1 MGSDKA
7 KHNSWSLLN
16 KNLRQYS
23 MFIALLL
30 IMGVSHILTGGLFL
44 TAKNLNNLFLQ
55 TGYIAVL
62 AIGMVLV
69 IVGGEIDLSV
79 GSVAAFCAA
88 IAALLNVR
96 YNVGTVPV
104 LLVALLLGTG
114 AGALQGVIVA
124 YGGVPSFIV
133 TLAGQMFFRG
143 AVLAITGGNTLGPFS
158 DSFAK
163 LGSGYLPDFLG
174 GMLGRDGGFNITA
187 AVVGGLLILLL
198 IATQT
203 RKRKKRITYGFEVL
217 SPRFFVAQQALMGV
231 LIAFFGY
238 SLASYKGIP
247 YTIIVVG
254 IFVVIYT
261 AYAGRTKGGRS
272 IYAVGGNAK
281 AAELSGINVK
291 RTTLMMFVSM
301 GFLAAVSG
309 MLFAA
314 RMSSASP
321 SSGTSFELEAIAGSY
336 VGGVSAKGGVG
347 TVIGA
352 VVGAL
357 VIASINNCMSL
368 LNADVWLQ
376 YMVKGSVLVMA
387 VLFDIMTSRRKG

>member
-1 MGSDKA
+1 MSTNKPE
-7 KHNSWSLLN
+7 HHSWTLMS
-16 KNLRQYS
+16 KNVRQYS

-30 IMGVSHILTGGLFL
+30 IMGVAHILTSGLFL

-69 IVGGEIDLSV
+69 IVGGQIDLSV

-88 IAALLNVR
+88 IAGLLNVR
-96 YNVGTVPV
+96 MGVGTVPV
-104 LLVALLLGTG
+104 LFVALLLGTA
-114 AGALQGVIVA
+114 AGALQGVIIA
-124 YGGVPSFIV
+124 YGGVPAFIV

-158 DSFAK
+158 ENFSK

-174 GMLGRDGGFNITA
+174 SLFHFSDTFNLTA
-187 AVVGGLLILLL
+187 IVVGILMIALLV
-198 IATQT
+198 ATQVKS
-203 RKRKKRITYGFEVL
+203 RNKRIRYGFAVL
-217 SPRFFVAQQALMGV
+217 SLKLFIAQQVIMGV
-231 LIAFFGY
+231 LIGFFVY

-247 YTIIVVG
+247 YTVIIVAA
-254 IFVVIYT
+254 FVLIYT
-261 AYAGRTKGGRS
+261 YYAGRTKGGRR
-272 IYAVGGNAK
+272 IYAVGGNAQ

-321 SSGTSFELEAIAGSY
+321 SSGTSFELEAIAASY
-336 VGGVSAKGGVG
+336 VGGVSAKGGIG
-347 TVIGA
+347 TVLGA
-352 VVGAL
+352 VIGAL

-376 YMVKGSVLVMA
+376 YMVKGSVLVIA
-387 VLFDIMTSRRKG
+387 VLFDIMTSKRKG